1 VRGLPRPQP
10 PPLGLDPRERP
21 PRQVARDRRQLL
33 AEPIQP
39 VAACACEPG
48 EGVEVLGEVGQRL
61 REHIDSYGLR
71 PPASPFFD
79 ERPPLRYR
87 VRAGEEMDFSKLER
101 GEIVAVLGG
110 ALLAVSVFLSWYKL
124 GNQFATLN
132 GHRGAGKQL
141 SAWEALTVT
150 RILLLLAAIA
160 PLILAWIIVRQH
172 ALSWPRGE
180 LTAVVAITAITLIVV
195 RGLIIKPGSPS
206 GEVSLDYGWFVSLV
220 AGIVILV
227 GAVIHRSQFDTV
239 RKPPGV
245 L

>member
-1 VRGLPRPQP
+1 MSGAPSSSTSASRSAIESAP
-10 PPLGLDPRERP
+10 ER
-21 PRQVARDRRQLL
+21 
-33 AEPIQP
+33 
-39 VAACACEPG
+39 
-48 EGVEVLGEVGQRL
+48 
-61 REHIDSYGLR
+61 
-71 PPASPFFD
+71 
-79 ERPPLRYR
+79 
-87 VRAGEEMDFSKLER
+87 MDFSKLER

-132 GHRGAGKQL
+132 GHRGAGKHL
-141 SAWEALTVT
+141 SAWEALQVI

-160 PLILAWIIVRQH
+160 PLILAWIIVREH

-195 RGLIIKPGSPS
+195 RGLIIKPGTPS

-220 AGIVILV
+220 GGIVILV